1 MSEKE
6 LIQVI
11 RDLYK
16 LWNTND
22 SDEEI
27 DFLLNI
33 VIQKIGRGE

>member
-11 RDLYK
+11 RDLYE
-16 LWNTND
+16 LWNKND

-33 VIQKIGRGE
+33 VIQKIGKGE

>member
-1 MSEKE
+1 MSKE
-6 LIQVI
+6 DLIQVI

-22 SDEEI
+22 SEEEI

-33 VIQKIGRGE
+33 VIKKIGKGE